1 MQVGIRMIEALVT
14 VEKAI
19 ELSGLSRTTLWRLEK
34 EGKVKSTRWNRK
46 KMYFRKDVEPM
57 ADRSK
62 VR

>member
-1 MQVGIRMIEALVT
+1 MLEALVS

-19 ELSGLSRTTLWRLEK
+19 EISGLSRSTLWRLEK
-34 EGKVKSTRWNRK
+34 EGKIKSTKWNRK
-46 KMYFRKDVEPM
+46 KMFFQKDVEPM

>member
-1 MQVGIRMIEALVT
+1 MLEALVT

-46 KMYFRKDVEPM
+46 KMFFRKDVEPM

>member
-1 MQVGIRMIEALVT
+1 MLEALVS
-14 VEKAI
+14 VEMAI
-19 ELSGLSRTTLWRLEK
+19 EISGLSRTTLWRLEK

>member
-1 MQVGIRMIEALVT
+1 MLEALVS

-19 ELSGLSRTTLWRLEK
+19 EISGLSRSTLWRLEK
-34 EGKVKSTRWNRK
+34 EGKIKSTKWNRK
-46 KMYFRKDVEPM
+46 KMFCRKDVEPM

>member
-1 MQVGIRMIEALVT
+1 MLEALVT

-62 VR
+62 AK